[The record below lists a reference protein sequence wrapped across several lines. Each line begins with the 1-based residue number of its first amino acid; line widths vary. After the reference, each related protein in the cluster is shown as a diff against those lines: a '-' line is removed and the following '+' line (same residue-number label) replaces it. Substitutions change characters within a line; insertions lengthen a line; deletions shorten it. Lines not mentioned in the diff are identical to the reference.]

1 MKVVILCGGKGT
13 RILEETKKI
22 PKPMVSIGQQP
33 IILHIIKIFQKYG
46 FNDFILAAGFKKN
59 ILKKFFEKK
68 SKNIKVKVI
77 DTGINT
83 MTGGRILRLK
93 PYLFAEENFL
103 MTYGDGL
110 SDINIKKLIRFHN
123 KHKKIATVTA
133 VRPTVRFGELNIKN
147 NLVIKYEEKPQAKA
161 GWINGG
167 FFVLNKKIFNY
178 IKNDKTIFE
187 KKPLESLS
195 KKKELVSFKHNGFW
209 QCMDTMREKLLL
221 NKIWKEG
228 KAPWK

>member
-59 ILKKFFEKK
+59 ILKKFFKKK
-68 SKNIKVKVI
+68 SKNMKVKVI

-110 SDINIKKLIRFHN
+110 SNINIKKLIRFHN

-187 KKPLESLS
+187 KQPLESLS